1 MLNNAYTGSTGGF
14 RDGDCHELAI
24 CLGRLQPVQP
34 YLLDCIG
41 AEVDDN
47 ALG

>member
-1 MLNNAYTGSTGGF
+1 MLNNAFTSSTGGL
-14 RDGDCHELAI
+14 RDGDYRELTI

-34 YLLDCIG
+34 YLVDCVG